1 MAHKKHKKAARKGAI
16 PLGASPV
23 TLAFAVDVAEYLA
36 GLREAVDAAREFA
49 AANRALIAAMEDEAA
64 QLRAAVSQPP
74 HEHPGID
81 SATLFRVMQEQTLQ
95 QNRKRGAKP
104 GPDDAPETPGD

>member
-1 MAHKKHKKAARKGAI
+1 MAHKKHKKAARKGTI

-49 AANRALIAAMEDEAA
+49 AANRALIAAM
-64 QLRAAVSQPP
+64 
-74 HEHPGID
+74 
-81 SATLFRVMQEQTLQ
+81 
-95 QNRKRGAKP
+95 
-104 GPDDAPETPGD
+104 